1 MTVSDITIEDVA
13 EYLRT
18 SDTTQL
24 QIMLDSAKSYVK
36 SYTGLTDEE
45 IDSHEDIS
53 HAIFVLVSDMY
64 DNRSIE
70 VKSDK
75 ANIVV
80 STILNMYCANLL

>member
-1 MTVSDITIEDVA
+1 MKVSEITVNDVA

-24 QIMLDSAKSYVK
+24 QIMLDSAKAYVK
-36 SYTGLTDEE
+36 SYTGLEDEE
-45 IDSHEDIS
+45 IDKHEDIS

-70 VKSDK
+70 VKNDK

>member
-1 MTVSDITIEDVA
+1 MKVSDITIEDVA

>member
-1 MTVSDITIEDVA
+1 MKVSEITENDVA

-24 QIMLDSAKSYVK
+24 KIMLDSAKSYVR
-36 SYTGLTDEE
+36 SYTGLTDDE
-45 IDSHEDIS
+45 IDKHEDIT

-64 DNRSIE
+64 DNRAIE

-75 ANIVV
+75 ANMVV